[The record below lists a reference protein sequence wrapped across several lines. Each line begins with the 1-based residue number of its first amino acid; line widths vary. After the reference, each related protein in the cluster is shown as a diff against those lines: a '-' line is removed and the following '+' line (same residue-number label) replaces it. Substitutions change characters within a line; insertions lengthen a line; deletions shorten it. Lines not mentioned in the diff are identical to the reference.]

1 MNKLILI
8 TIILLAVLSCSDDEK
23 CIEEFAL
30 IESISIDTLN
40 NNLELRVY
48 YGTGGCDYLKP
59 IDELQTDSNYTIN
72 IIKCVEK
79 SYDPDIVCPSVWI
92 EDSLIRII
100 EIPSKDT
107 FEFVINDSVIKWI
120 RKD

>member
-1 MNKLILI
+1 MKKITLIIVL
-8 TIILLAVLSCSDDEK
+8 LLAALSCSDDEE
-23 CIEEFAL
+23 CREEFVL
-30 IESISIDTLN
+30 IESISIDTIN

-59 IDELQTDSNYTIN
+59 IDELQTDSSFTIN

-79 SYDPDIVCPSVWI
+79 SYDPDIVCPTVWI
-92 EDSLIRII
+92 EDSLIRTI

>member
-40 NNLELRVY
+40 NNL
-48 YGTGGCDYLKP
+48 
-59 IDELQTDSNYTIN
+59 
-72 IIKCVEK
+72 
-79 SYDPDIVCPSVWI
+79 
-92 EDSLIRII
+92 
-100 EIPSKDT
+100 
-107 FEFVINDSVIKWI
+107 
-120 RKD
+120 